1 MTREQAVKFLLEH
14 PAKFGAMIGFDK
26 LTDLHNKWIIEMVR
40 GDGDKTLQAHRGSY
54 KTTCVSLAL
63 AIIII
68 VLPNKRT
75 MFMRKTDND
84 VKEIIKQ
91 TAKILQ
97 DPHTLY
103 FVQCIYSVN

>member
-68 VLPNKRT
+68 LLPNAISKVITIKIRMKYSCNSLKR
-75 MFMRKTDND
+75 N
-84 VKEIIKQ
+84 IWI
-91 TAKILQ
+91 
-97 DPHTLY
+97 
-103 FVQCIYSVN
+103 